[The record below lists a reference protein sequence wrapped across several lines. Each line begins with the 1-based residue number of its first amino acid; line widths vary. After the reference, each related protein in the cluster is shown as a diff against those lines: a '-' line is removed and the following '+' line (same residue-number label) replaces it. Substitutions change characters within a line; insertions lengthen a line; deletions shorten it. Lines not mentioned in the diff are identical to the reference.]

1 MEQKRKISLL
11 IYLYVPNHKHATE
24 VYYHKLL

>member
-1 MEQKRKISLL
+1 MDQKRKISLL
-11 IYLYVPNHKHATE
+11 IYLYVPNHKYATE